1 MLVTPLVIAMVLA
14 VIEIGLLAYSRS
26 VLNAAAE
33 SAVRTAAAF
42 NGDTTIG
49 EARFRAL
56 VSNEL
61 RSGAITDIRW
71 YSTLDTLTMRV
82 HSTLPLVGPLVPVTL
97 TTDASAYHEVW
108 P

>member
-1 MLVTPLVIAMVLA
+1 MALVLA
-14 VIEIGLLAYSRS
+14 IIELGLVAYSRS
-26 VLNAAAE
+26 VLGAAAE

-42 NGDTTIG
+42 NGDTTVG
-49 EARFRAL
+49 EARFRML
-56 VSNEL
+56 VAQEL
-61 RSGAITDIRW
+61 SSGAITDIRW

-82 HSTLPLVGPLVPVTL
+82 HSRLPLIGPLVPITM